1 MKMTLATLAVLVLT
15 GFSPASLAAQDLVEV
30 VSEPTGTEL
39 STLTVLERWRS
50 DPGTIFDASEINMT
64 DLVYVARPVI
74 VFADS
79 PADPLFD
86 RQIALLNADLSG
98 LALRDVIIIADTD
111 PAARSVVRQEYR
123 PRGFTLLLIDRDGRI
138 TQRKP
143 APWDVRELTRAIDK
157 TPSRL
162 QDIRETGALPR

>member
-1 MKMTLATLAVLVLT
+1 MKKTLGALGILVLT
-15 GFSPASLAAQDLVEV
+15 GFSPALLAAQDVTEV
-30 VSEPTGTEL
+30 VTAPTETDL
-39 STLTVLERWRS
+39 SALTVIERWRT
-50 DPGTIFDASEINMT
+50 DPGTIFDASEINMN

-79 PADPLFD
+79 PADPMFD

-111 PAARSVVRQEYR
+111 PAARSAVRQEYR

-162 QDIRETGALPR
+162 QDIRERSPLSQ